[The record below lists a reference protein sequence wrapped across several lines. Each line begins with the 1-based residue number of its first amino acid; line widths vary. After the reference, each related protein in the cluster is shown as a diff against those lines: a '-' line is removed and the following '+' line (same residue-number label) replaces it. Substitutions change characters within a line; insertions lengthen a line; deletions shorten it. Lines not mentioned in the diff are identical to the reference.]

1 MWTASQMKETN
12 TVPQS
17 VAAVGMVTA
26 SGTENG
32 VLLGS
37 ERRRLPVMA
46 PGGYRWRPRAGE
58 TVLVLKA
65 GNDGEIPCIL
75 AGQTKEENPL
85 QPGEVELAGPGCRVT
100 LTQNGEIAV
109 HGSMTVNGKSLE
121 EIIQSIVTA
130 TMSGQ
135 GG

>member
-12 TVPQS
+12 TAQPS
-17 VAAVGMVTA
+17 VAAVGVVTA

-37 ERRRLPVMA
+37 ERRWLPVMA
-46 PGGYRWRPRAGE
+46 PGGYRWSPRAGE

-65 GNDGEIPCIL
+65 GNDGEAPCIL
-75 AGQTKEENPL
+75 AGQMQEKNPL
-85 QPGEVELAGPGCRVT
+85 QPGEVELVGPGCSLT
-100 LTQNGEIAV
+100 LTQGGEVAV
-109 HGSMTVNGKSLE
+109 QGTMMINGKPLE
-121 EIIQSIVTA
+121 EIVRSMVA
-130 TMSGQ
+130 AAMAGQ